1 MGLGGAATGAGLVA
15 SKSGDDRSQA
25 VVDTPQQPT
34 TTTGTDSY
42 TAPTQSG
49 PPPSH
54 HRKESI
60 PTTAYPAGPGSPS
73 PIQAP
78 VGGTK
83 ATPDETQR
91 GTSSISP
98 SGAGATSYTIGGPV
112 ESEDRS
118 HTGRNAGLAAAGV
131 GAGAGAAALGAHE
144 YGKSRGATDAT
155 TSSALPG
162 TAQTTSSSTVPGGGP
177 GVASSSFPSTT
188 QDTSGYGRDQPT
200 GISGQSVG
208 PTSQTS
214 TTERE
219 KESSGYG
226 KAAAAA
232 GLGAGAGALGAHEY
246 GKHRGDTTGATTS
259 STLPGTQSATGSA
272 IPSSSQAAASSTV
285 PPVTQSTTSSGL
297 PSTTGTR
304 LQQDTTRN
312 QPITSSGPT
321 SQVSSTEQGDQYSVY
336 GKTAAAAGL
345 GAGAGAAGATALHHD
360 RKHDSTQQF
369 ADKPWESSQAPPQT
383 STTTGT
389 SLPVR
394 EKAATQTP
402 VTSTRDNVATDPAK
416 DDSHTARNA
425 GLAGAAGAG
434 AGAYGAHEYSKHQT
448 EQDATR
454 RQKDLA
460 EQEAAR
466 QKQFEKDQKAADK
479 LAHKEE
485 KQHEKDLKKLE
496 KAEGKSQEKEL
507 KKEEKQHH
515 KELEKEEK
523 ERTKEEE
530 AERKRREKEAAA
542 LAGTAGAGGAAYAA
556 HHHDNDADKK
566 GKLSSE
572 HDHNK
577 LHKNPPEEKKP
588 NFFKRIFKRRKNKDT
603 GDSEEYSTDEEDNP
617 ATGTHLG
624 GAAGAAGAGAVGTG
638 LAGTTGTAGT
648 GTTHGVHDPTST
660 TGTHG
665 PSGTTTGQG
674 KDTRPIDDVT
684 GLPFDPEKDPAA
696 AQRLM
701 AHDTLGHRILEKADV
716 VADKKEGHV
725 PLS

>member
-1 MGLGGAATGAGLVA
+1 VGLGGAATGPGVAA
-15 SKSGDDRSQA
+15 SKAGNDRSQA
-25 VVDTPQQPT
+25 VVDTPEQPT

-78 VGGTK
+78 VGGTRG
-83 ATPDETQR
+83 ATDETQR
-91 GTSSISP
+91 GTSSITP

-144 YGKSRGATDAT
+144 YGKSRGGATDAT
-155 TSSALPG
+155 TSSVLPG
-162 TAQTTSSSTVPGGGP
+162 TAQTTSSSTVPSGDS

-188 QDTSGYGRDQPT
+188 QGSSGYGRDQPT
-200 GISGQSVG
+200 GITGQSVG
-208 PTSQTS
+208 PTSQIS
-214 TTERE
+214 STERE
-219 KESSGYG
+219 KESSGF
-226 KAAAAA
+226 
-232 GLGAGAGALGAHEY
+232 
-246 GKHRGDTTGATTS
+246 
-259 STLPGTQSATGSA
+259 
-272 IPSSSQAAASSTV
+272 
-285 PPVTQSTTSSGL
+285 
-297 PSTTGTR
+297 
-304 LQQDTTRN
+304 
-312 QPITSSGPT
+312 
-321 SQVSSTEQGDQYSVY
+321 

-345 GAGAGAAGATALHHD
+345 GAGAGAAGATALQHD
-360 RKHDSTQQF
+360 RKPDSTQQF
-369 ADKPWESSQAPPQT
+369 ADKPWESSQAPTQT

-402 VTSTRDNVATDPAK
+402 VTSTRDNIATDPAK
-416 DDSHTARNA
+416 DDSHTGRDAA
-425 GLAGAAGAG
+425 LAGATGAG
-434 AGAYGAHEYSKHQT
+434 AGAYGAHEYSKHQA

-466 QKQFEKDQKAADK
+466 QKQFEKDQKAAEK

-496 KAEGKSQEKEL
+496 KAEGKSHEKEL
-507 KKEEKQHH
+507 KKEEREHH
-515 KELEKEEK
+515 KEFEKEEK
-523 ERTKEEE
+523 ERTKQEE

-556 HHHDNDADKK
+556 HRHDNDADKK

-572 HDHNK
+572 HDQNK
-577 LHKNPPEEKKP
+577 LHKDPPEQKKP
-588 NFFKRIFKRRKNKDT
+588 SLFRRIFKRRKNKDT
-603 GDSEEYSTDEEDNP
+603 GDSEEYSTDEEDSTT
-617 ATGTHLG
+617 TGRHLG
-624 GAAGAAGAGAVGTG
+624 GAGAGAGAAGAG
-638 LAGTTGTAGT
+638 LAGTAGT
-648 GTTHGVHDPTST
+648 GTGTAPGIHDPSSTTATHGTSA
-660 TGTHG
+660 
-665 PSGTTTGQG
+665 TTTG
-674 KDTRPIDDVT
+674 KDNDNRPIDDVT
-684 GLPFDPEKDPAA
+684 GLPYDPEKDPAA
-696 AQRLM
+696 AERLR
-701 AHDTLGHRILEKADV
+701 AHDTVGHHLLEKAEV
-716 VADKKEGHV
+716 VADKKEQGDE